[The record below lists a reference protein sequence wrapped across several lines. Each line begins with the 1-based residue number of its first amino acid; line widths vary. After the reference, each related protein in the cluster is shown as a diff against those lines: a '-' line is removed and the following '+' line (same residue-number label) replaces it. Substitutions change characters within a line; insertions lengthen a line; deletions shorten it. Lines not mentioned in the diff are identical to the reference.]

1 MSLDFC
7 EYHYKKSFDFRE
19 YFGSYMYRKIIEDLK
34 NWKNSQHRKPLILQG
49 ARQTGKTWI
58 MKEFGRTE
66 YQNTAYL
73 FCQENQALQ
82 NLFEAP
88 FDKERL
94 LNGFQLLCG
103 FKIEPEKTLIIID
116 EIQDIPKAI
125 TALKFFYEQAPEYHI
140 ICAGSLL
147 EVSLHEGISFPVG
160 KVNFLNLYPLSFSE
174 FLMAIGKEQHAAL
187 INSSNPD
194 TELIKSFSAD
204 FTEFLRYYFFI
215 GGMPEVVSA
224 WIETKDFNEVR
235 RVQKELL
242 QTYENDVSK
251 HTTAEM
257 ANKIKQVWESVPSQ
271 LARENKKFLYSVV
284 KESARARE
292 YENAI
297 NWLTNAGLITKVF
310 RINKPGIPLKAYE
323 DLDAFKIFILDTGL
337 LCSMTN
343 LSAKVLLE
351 DNKLFTEFKGS
362 ITEQFVCQQLISE
375 FGITPY
381 YWSSKGA
388 TAEVDFIF
396 QNDDEIVPV
405 EVKARIN
412 LQAKS
417 LKQYRETYTPEAAFR
432 FSLSD
437 YVNHGVLKDIP
448 LYALPM
454 IRMFLK

>member
-1 MSLDFC
+1 
-7 EYHYKKSFDFRE
+7 
-19 YFGSYMYRKIIEDLK
+19 MYRKIIEDLK

-58 MKEFGRTE
+58 MKEFGRME

-147 EVSLHEGISFPVG
+147 GVSLHEGVSFPVG

-194 TELIKSFSAD
+194 AELIKSFSAD

-215 GGMPEVVSA
+215 GGMPEVVST

-242 QTYENDVSK
+242 RTYENDVSK
-251 HTTAEM
+251 HTSDEM
-257 ANKIKQVWESVPSQ
+257 ANKIKQVWDSVPSQ

-297 NWLTNAGLITKVF
+297 NWLSNAGLLTKVF
-310 RINKPGIPLKAYE
+310 RVNKPGIPLKAYE

-362 ITEQFVCQQLISE
+362 LTEQFVCQQLISE

-381 YWSSKGA
+381 YWSSKDA
-388 TAEVDFIF
+388 TAEVDFLF
-396 QNDDEIVPV
+396 QNDDEIIPV

-417 LKQYRETYTPEAAFR
+417 LKLYRETYTPETAFR

-437 YVNHGVLKDIP
+437 YVNHGVLKDVP

>member
-1 MSLDFC
+1 
-7 EYHYKKSFDFRE
+7 
-19 YFGSYMYRKIIEDLK
+19 MYRKIIEDLK

-58 MKEFGRTE
+58 MKEFGRME

-94 LNGFQLLCG
+94 LNGFQLLSG

-147 EVSLHEGISFPVG
+147 GVSLHEGVSFPVG

-194 TELIKSFSAD
+194 AELIKSFSAD

-215 GGMPEVVSA
+215 GGMPEVVST

-242 QTYENDVSK
+242 RTYENDVSK
-251 HTTAEM
+251 HTSDEM
-257 ANKIKQVWESVPSQ
+257 ANKIKQVWDSVPSQ

-297 NWLTNAGLITKVF
+297 NWLSNAGLLTKVF
-310 RINKPGIPLKAYE
+310 RVNKPGIPLKAYE

-362 ITEQFVCQQLISE
+362 LTEQFVCQQLISE

-381 YWSSKGA
+381 YWSSKDA
-388 TAEVDFIF
+388 TAEVDFLF
-396 QNDDEIVPV
+396 QNDDEIIPV

-417 LKQYRETYTPEAAFR
+417 LKLYRETYIPETAFR

-437 YVNHGVLKDIP
+437 YVNHGVLKDVP

>member
-1 MSLDFC
+1 
-7 EYHYKKSFDFRE
+7 
-19 YFGSYMYRKIIEDLK
+19 MYRKIIEDLK
-34 NWKNSQHRKPLILQG
+34 KWKNSQHRKPLILQG

-82 NLFEAP
+82 SLFEAP

-103 FKIEPEKTLIIID
+103 FKIEPEKTLIILD

-147 EVSLHEGISFPVG
+147 GVSLHEGYSFPVG
-160 KVNFLNLYPLSFSE
+160 KVSFLNLYPLSFSE
-174 FLMAIGKEQHAAL
+174 FLMAVGKEQHASL
-187 INSSNPD
+187 INSGNPD
-194 TELIKSFSAD
+194 SELIKSFSAD
-204 FTEFLRYYFFI
+204 FTEYLRYYFFI
-215 GGMPEVVSA
+215 GGMPEVVST

-251 HTTAEM
+251 HTSDEM

-271 LARENKKFLYSVV
+271 LSKENKKFLYSVV

-297 NWLTNAGLITKVF
+297 NWLSNAGLLTKVF

-323 DLDAFKIFILDTGL
+323 DLDAFKVFILDTGL

-362 ITEQFVCQQLISE
+362 LTEQFVCQQLISE
-375 FGITPY
+375 FGIEPY
-381 YWSSKGA
+381 YWSSKDA
-388 TAEVDFIF
+388 TAEIDFIF
-396 QNDDEIVPV
+396 QNDDEIIPV

-417 LKQYRETYTPEAAFR
+417 LKQYRETYSPETAFR

-437 YVNHGVLKDIP
+437 YVNHGVLKDVP
-448 LYALPM
+448 LYALPI
-454 IRMFLK
+454 IRDFLK

>member
-1 MSLDFC
+1 
-7 EYHYKKSFDFRE
+7 
-19 YFGSYMYRKIIEDLK
+19 MYRKIIEDLK
-34 NWKNSQHRKPLILQG
+34 KWKNSQHRKPLILQG

-58 MKEFGRTE
+58 MKEFGRSE

-73 FCQENQALQ
+73 FCQENQALK
-82 NLFEAP
+82 NLFDAP

-103 FKIEPEKTLIIID
+103 FKIESEKTLIIID
-116 EIQDIPKAI
+116 EIQEIPKAI

-147 EVSLHEGISFPVG
+147 GVSLHEGISFPVG

-174 FLMAIGKEQHAAL
+174 FLMALGKDQHAAL
-187 INSSNPD
+187 INSNNAD
-194 TELIKSFSAD
+194 AELIKSFSAD

-215 GGMPEVVSA
+215 GGMPEVVST
-224 WIETKDFNEVR
+224 WIETNDFNEVR

-242 QTYENDVSK
+242 KTYENDVSK
-251 HTTAEM
+251 HTSAEM
-257 ANKIKQVWESVPSQ
+257 ANKIKQVWDSVPSQ

-284 KESARARE
+284 KQSARARE

-297 NWLTNAGLITKVF
+297 DWLTNAGLLTKVF
-310 RINKPGIPLKAYE
+310 RTNKPGIPLKAYE

-351 DNKLFTEFKGS
+351 DNKLFTEFKGAL
-362 ITEQFVCQQLISE
+362 TEQFVCQQLISE
-375 FGITPY
+375 FGIEPY
-381 YWSSKGA
+381 YWSSKDA

-396 QNDDEIVPV
+396 QNDDEIIPV
-405 EVKARIN
+405 EVKAKIN

-417 LKQYRETYTPEAAFR
+417 LKQYRETYSPARAFR
-432 FSLSD
+432 FSLSE
-437 YVNHGVLKDIP
+437 YVNHGVLKDVP
-448 LYALPM
+448 LYAIPM
-454 IRMFLK
+454 IRMFL